1 VGLPVAGRRLLR
13 SWTMNVKRTYRFVGA
28 ALVFAAV
35 LAGCSGSGSD
45 DEGSSSSSTASGS
58 ETGEGFTPVTI
69 EHRYGSTEVTARPER
84 IVSLDTQWT
93 DVLTALDAPL
103 VGHLQDVTLQDELP
117 WQEGLDDST
126 PLIASAT
133 GDRGDLMEEIIA
145 LDPDLIVVS
154 YLAEDQGDYDD
165 LAAIAPTIALLSDS
179 QVDTWQD
186 ISATAGQVL
195 GETEAAD
202 ALVAEI
208 DEQVAAIGEELPDLE
223 GKTFSFANYVPGDA
237 MYVLSDPTDG
247 ANVLFGQ
254 LGLVIAPAILEAED
268 DSPGRV
274 KLSLE
279 LVDLLDADLVMVLT
293 NEADPAEI
301 PGYSDLPAVAAG
313 AALEMD
319 YAAAVALNTP
329 TPLSIPYA
337 LDLLRP
343 ALTAAAG

>member
-1 VGLPVAGRRLLR
+1 
-13 SWTMNVKRTYRFVGA
+13 MDVKRTYQMLL
-28 ALVFAAV
+28 ALVVAV
-35 LAGCSGSGSD
+35 ALVGCSGSGADD
-45 DEGSSSSSTASGS
+45 DEAGTTTRPAGGADA
-58 ETGEGFTPVTI
+58 GEGFEPVTI
-69 EHRYGSTEVTARPER
+69 EHRFGSTEITERPER

-103 VGHLQDVTLQDELP
+103 VGHLQDVTLQDDLP
-117 WQEGLDDST
+117 WQGGLGDST
-126 PLIASAT
+126 PLVAASTSDKGA
-133 GDRGDLMEEIIA
+133 LMEEIFA
-145 LDPDLIVVS
+145 LEPDLIVVT

-165 LAAIAPTIALLSDS
+165 LAEIAPTVSTLSDS

-186 ISATAGQVL
+186 ITAAAGQVL
-195 GETEAAD
+195 GDTEAAD
-202 ALVAEI
+202 ALVA
-208 DEQVAAIGEELPDLE
+208 DVDDQVAAIGEDLPGLE
-223 GKTFSFANYVPGDA
+223 GKTFTFANYVPGDA
-237 MYVLSDPTDG
+237 MYVLSDPDDG

-254 LGLVIAPAILEAED
+254 LGLVIAPAILDAED

-293 NEADPAEI
+293 NGADPDEI

-343 ALTAAAG
+343 ALEAAAG